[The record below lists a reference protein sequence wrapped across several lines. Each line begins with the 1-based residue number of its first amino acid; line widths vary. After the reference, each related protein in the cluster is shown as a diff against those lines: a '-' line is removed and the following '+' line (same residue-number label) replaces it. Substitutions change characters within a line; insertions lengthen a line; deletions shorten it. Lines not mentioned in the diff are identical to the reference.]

1 MTLASSFVGPGNELE
16 EQNAALEADISRL
29 ELQNAALKAQN
40 FTLEENYPNRYKQF
54 HERS

>member
-40 FTLEENYPNRYKQF
+40 FTLEEN
-54 HERS
+54 